1 MSLNPGLAKTS
12 HPKLSGVLARERLF
26 NLLDQR
32 RRGSGIWIKAGAG
45 CGKTTLVASY
55 LNARGLDS
63 CWYHLDSR
71 DSDIATFFYYMSRAA
86 GKSYSPA
93 LPLFT
98 PEYHDE
104 LPSFARRFFQV
115 LFEASSPSFVLVLDD
130 YHEVSLQSPL
140 HGVVESAIAETP
152 PDVCVIVIS
161 RNEPPPSMARL
172 RANRRLEVVGWE
184 ELRLTRQESDA
195 IINKWDET
203 CGELAREHL
212 YEKTQGWAA
221 GLVLMLDQIV
231 TEGRVARVPDLSSR
245 QLVFDYLAGEV
256 LQGFDGPTR
265 DLLLK
270 TAFLNEMSPSMA
282 AALASEPRAGEILG
296 RLHRE
301 YHLVGLRQ
309 GNNEPVYRH
318 HPLLADLLRA
328 RAEEELEEDERRKL
342 RKRARSLLEAAG
354 AYDDLVA
361 LLHSDEDWAVL
372 TRVVLTQAPHMIHLG
387 RAETLEQWLDTL
399 PEERVAGDAW
409 FHFWRATCCVH
420 SAPREG
426 RRLFERAFGL
436 FRKNS
441 PQDHDALLLTCS
453 GAIDTI
459 IFDLDDLEHLDYWIG
474 SAVGLLDGDVPR
486 SPEVEARATV
496 RLFLSLVFRQP
507 FHPALDNWSAR
518 ARRAL
523 RAIENPGDLVSASL
537 LLAVAL
543 NYTGQFEHARGLMA
557 GMRNNYRSPHVPL
570 LAMRALRYVE
580 SMYCMMTADR
590 EGCLE
595 AVHDGLAIG
604 RSTGVRRWTFHL
616 LANGAAGALG
626 VGDLDSGRELLS
638 RMREH
643 LDAAKPLELASFHY
657 YSAWLHILAGD
668 PATAFQSQKTALG
681 FAMECGCPF
690 YEVLCR
696 VAIAQVLSELGDGEE
711 AMSHLLRARSR
722 HHHIHNRWLEFHEL
736 TAFAHVALRHGR
748 SRQGLAWLCR
758 ALEVGRDNGFTHF
771 LWWRPS
777 MMSRLCARALD
788 EGIEVDYV
796 SRLVRERRLVPD
808 REARHNRRWPW
819 QFRIHAFGDFE
830 LLRDGKCL
838 GVRTRL
844 QRKPLE
850 LLKTL
855 VGFGAL
861 HVPESRLAGSL
872 WPRIAADYAYGSLT
886 TALHRLRKLVGEDR
900 LILMRHG
907 HLSID
912 PDLCWI
918 DLRAFEALTL
928 AIDRGRRHGST
939 SDHES
944 RVEAWTEE
952 LFTLYRGP
960 FMGSEGQ
967 DPRYLLLRGRLR
979 NQFLRSV
986 GNLARYW
993 EDRGEWERAAD
1004 CYERGIEVDHL
1015 AEGLYRRLMLC
1026 YREADRITQAID
1038 IYDRLRSTLEAEGS
1052 AEPARETTV
1061 IYRRMVDRL

>member
-12 HPKLSGVLARERLF
+12 HPKLSGVLSRERLF
-26 NLLDQR
+26 NLLDR
-32 RRGSGIWIKAGAG
+32 RRQSSGVWIKAGAG

-55 LNARGLDS
+55 LDARDIDS
-63 CWYHLDSR
+63 RWYHLDSR
-71 DSDIATFFYYMSRAA
+71 DSDVATFFYYMSREA
-86 GKSYSPA
+86 GEKYSPA

-98 PEYHDE
+98 PEYHE
-104 LPSFARRFFQV
+104 EWPSFARRFFRV

-130 YHEVSLQSPL
+130 YHEVSPHSPL
-140 HGVVESAIAETP
+140 HVVVESAITETP

-161 RNEPPPSMARL
+161 RNEPPSSMARL
-172 RANRRLEVVGWE
+172 RANRKLEVVGWD

-195 IINKWDET
+195 IIDKWDGT
-203 CGELAREHL
+203 CGESAREQL
-212 YEKTQGWAA
+212 FEKTQGWAA
-221 GLVLMLDQIV
+221 ALVLMLDQVV
-231 TEGRVARVPDLSSR
+231 TEGRVAQVPDLSSR

-265 DLLLK
+265 NLLLK

-309 GNNEPVYRH
+309 GTDEPVYRH

-328 RAEEELEEDERRKL
+328 RAEAELREDERRKL
-342 RKRARSLLEAAG
+342 RERARSLLEAEG
-354 AYDDLVA
+354 AFDDLVA
-361 LLHSDEDWAVL
+361 LLRSDEDWGAL
-372 TRVVLTQAPHMIHLG
+372 ARVVLARAPHMIRLG
-387 RAETLEQWLDTL
+387 RAETLEQWVDAV
-399 PEERVAGDAW
+399 PEERVASDPW
-409 FHFWRATCCVH
+409 FHYWRATCCVH
-420 SAPREG
+420 SAPRAG
-426 RRLFERAFGL
+426 RRLFERAFEL
-436 FRKNS
+436 FRENP

-459 IFDLDDLEHLDYWIG
+459 IYDLDDLGHLDYWMDST
-474 SAVGLLDGDVPR
+474 SALLDGDISR

-496 RLFLSLVFRQP
+496 SLFLSLVLRQP
-507 FHPALDNWSAR
+507 SHPDLQSWSSR
-518 ARRAL
+518 ARRSL
-523 RAIENPGDLVSASL
+523 RAIEDPAALVSAYL

-543 NYTGQFEHARGLMA
+543 NYTGQFEHARDLMT
-557 GMRNNYRSPHVPL
+557 GMRRICRSPRVPL

-580 SMYCMMTADR
+580 SMYCMMTANR

-595 AVHDGLAIG
+595 AVNDGLAIE
-604 RSTGVRRWTFHL
+604 RSTGVRRWTLYL

-626 VGDLDSGRELLS
+626 SGDLDSARELLS

-643 LDAAKPLELASFHY
+643 LDAARPLELASFHY
-657 YSAWLHILAGD
+657 YTAWLHLLAED
-668 PATAFQSQKTALG
+668 PVAAFQNQKTALCL
-681 FAMECGCPF
+681 AVECGCPL

-696 VAIAQVLSELGDGEE
+696 VAIALVLSELGDGEE
-711 AMSHLLRARSR
+711 AISHLLRAHSR
-722 HHHIHNRWLEFHEL
+722 RRLIHNRWLEFYEL
-736 TAFAHVALRHGR
+736 MAFAHVALRHGR
-748 SRQGLAWLCR
+748 GRQGLAMLRR
-758 ALEVGRDNGFTHF
+758 AFEVGRDNGFTHF
-771 LWWRPS
+771 LWWCPS

-796 SRLVRERRLVPD
+796 NRLVRERRLIPE
-808 REARHNRRWPW
+808 REARHSRRWPW
-819 QFRIHAFGDFE
+819 RFRIHAFGEFE
-830 LLRDGKCL
+830 LLRDGKSL

-850 LLKTL
+850 LLKAL

-900 LILMRHG
+900 LVSMRYG

-928 AIDRGRRHGST
+928 AIDQGRRHGSAF
-939 SDHES
+939 DYED

-952 LFTLYRGP
+952 LFALYRGP

-1004 CYERGIEVDHL
+1004 CYERGVEVDHL

-1026 YREADRITQAID
+1026 YREAGRITQAID
-1038 IYDRLRSTLEAEGS
+1038 IYDRLRFNLEAERS
-1052 AEPARETTV
+1052 AEPAHETTV
-1061 IYRRMVDRL
+1061 IYRRMVDHL